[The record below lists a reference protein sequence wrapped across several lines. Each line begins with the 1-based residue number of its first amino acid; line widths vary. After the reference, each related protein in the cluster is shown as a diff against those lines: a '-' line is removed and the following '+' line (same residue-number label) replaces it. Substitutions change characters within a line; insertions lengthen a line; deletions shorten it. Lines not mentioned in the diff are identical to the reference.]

1 MAPNESNDEAL
12 AELQAG
18 LRDRVDG
25 VVTAGYGPRY
35 LHSTGQLHKGGPPQ
49 GHFVQI
55 LEPTKR
61 DVLVPGTDFSFG
73 DLLEAQA
80 LGDFQAL
87 ESRGRPVIRIADPAE
102 LLELM

>member
-1 MAPNESNDEAL
+1 
-12 AELQAG
+12 
-18 LRDRVDG
+18 
-25 VVTAGYGPRY
+25 
-35 LHSTGQLHKGGPPQ
+35 
-49 GHFVQI
+49 VQI